1 MFIVEDGSGDLVDA
15 FRVDEEKLTHG
26 VDLPTVGV
34 DVVNLDR
41 AQDVIVSVD
50 VTLETLELAT
60 MDELELVQGSV
71 EHDLGLRAG
80 REKRSCRLG
89 MVWQVPEVS
98 ADGKRAVHLPDLGGN
113 GCASPGPKI
122 STSKHDVYIFV
133 VNFNLSV
140 PVFGTYLE
148 PWSAPYNPRG
158 VPHPINRIQ
167 AGRLDVPWNPEWVR
181 TAVAED
187 RTMGVDS

>member
-1 MFIVEDGSGDLVDA
+1 MGWLEVALVTFIVEDRSGDLIDA
-15 FRVDEEKLTHG
+15 FRVDEEKLTHS

-34 DVVNLDR
+34 DVVNLNR

-60 MDELELVQGSV
+60 MDKLELVQGSV
-71 EHDLGLRAG
+71 EHDLGLRAV
-80 REKRSCRLG
+80 REKGSCRLG

-98 ADGKRAVHLPDLGGN
+98 ADGKRAVYLPDLGGN

-122 STSKHDVYIFV
+122 LTSKHDVYIFV

-148 PWSAPYNPRG
+148 
-158 VPHPINRIQ
+158 
-167 AGRLDVPWNPEWVR
+167 L
-181 TAVAED
+181 
-187 RTMGVDS
+187 